1 MTYIVKD
8 IRKFMKDEGVGSRP
22 YYFFDT
28 NAWLAYL
35 VGSDNL
41 QGKRVESYANL
52 LEEVIYINGITNPQK
67 LKWYKFQPKIIVSS
81 LLLSEIYNAY
91 LRMIA
96 YAEHLKESGL
106 EKRIYHKKRIEIQR
120 IFKSIEH

>member
-1 MTYIVKD
+1 MAYIVKD
-8 IRKFMKDEGVGSRP
+8 IRKFMEDEGAGSRP

-41 QGKRVESYANL
+41 QGERGESYANL
-52 LEEVIYINGITNPQK
+52 FEGIIYINGFTDAK
-67 LKWYKFQPKIIVSS
+67 TLKRYKFQPKIIVSS

-91 LRMIA
+91 LHIIA
-96 YAEHLKESGL
+96 YENYLKENNL
-106 EKRIYHKKRIEIQR
+106 ERRDFKIQ
-120 IFKSIEH
+120 SV